1 MADLTC
7 SRSVTFAALT
17 AFALFLYFKLRQ
29 KKLPRK
35 KANVKDVG
43 TESPDAEI
51 DIAFTRAQNFLK
63 DLVVEDTG
71 TKLQLYGLFK
81 RATCGTCNHSRKP
94 SVFDLRAKAK
104 YDAWSAVS
112 NLSEAQAKQ
121 EYVRLV
127 ESLRSSP
134 AVKSP
139 NPLGPSTSTLGVIG
153 TQKMDWENKEGI
165 LFNAQAGDT
174 AEVEKLVNKKGST
187 VLQEKDEDG
196 LTALHWACDRYVFRL
211 VLAEVYLQVGRGH
224 IGTVVKLVSLRA
236 EIDAQDDD
244 LLTPLAYAVISGHE
258 EIACFLVEKGA
269 DFMLKDNSGEAIID
283 MASKDL
289 QQKLRS
295 VSK

>member
-196 LTALHWACDRYVFRL
+196 LTALHWACDR
-211 VLAEVYLQVGRGH
+211 GH